1 MVKVTFKEVAQLAG
15 VSTQTV
21 SRVTNNASNVTE
33 STRQRV
39 RAAIE
44 QLGYVPSK
52 NAQLLGRR
60 QSRLIGLVTL
70 DLTFFGA
77 AMVAGGIRRAAQN
90 HGYSM
95 ALAVIDDISSGD
107 VMRAMQELRSQ
118 QVEAVVINMPIAR
131 EQATSLTRSFP
142 NMPVVFADAY
152 PAADIVTVMSDHESG
167 ARLIVE
173 HLIRKEKTQFFFVN
187 GPGNSPAAQLRRQ
200 SWMKALQEHELDPV
214 GEVIANWS
222 ALEAYEQ
229 MDNVLKSGP
238 AIDTILCANDQMALG
253 VLKAL
258 HDHGLCVPQD
268 VAVTGFDDTPDSA
281 MYQPSLTTVQQDFAR
296 LGEVIVENTLQ
307 MLGDN
312 DSDRKTERYHE
323 VSATVPVS
331 LVIRESSDQ
340 MPMAGKAIR
349 ESI

>member
-1 MVKVTFKEVAQLAG
+1 MLTEQYQPQLVNVKVLREHTTVDSCSVLHARLKRLGPCFQLCRMNSMVKVTFKEGAQLAG

-107 VMRAMQELRSQ
+107 VVRAMQELRSQ

-131 EQATSLTRSFP
+131 EQATSLTHSFP
-142 NMPVVFADAY
+142 NMPIVFADAV

-200 SWMKALQEHELDPV
+200 SWMKALKEHELDPV

-222 ALEAYEQ
+222 ALEA
-229 MDNVLKSGP
+229 
-238 AIDTILCANDQMALG
+238 
-253 VLKAL
+253 
-258 HDHGLCVPQD
+258 
-268 VAVTGFDDTPDSA
+268 
-281 MYQPSLTTVQQDFAR
+281 
-296 LGEVIVENTLQ
+296 
-307 MLGDN
+307 
-312 DSDRKTERYHE
+312 
-323 VSATVPVS
+323 
-331 LVIRESSDQ
+331 
-340 MPMAGKAIR
+340 
-349 ESI
+349 

>member
-1 MVKVTFKEVAQLAG
+1 MVKVTFKDVAQLAG

-44 QLGYVPSK
+44 QLGYIPSK

-77 AMVAGGIRRAAQN
+77 AMVAGGIRRAAQE
-90 HGYSM
+90 HGYSV
-95 ALAVIDDISSGD
+95 ALAVVDDISSGD
-107 VMRAMQELRSQ
+107 VMKAIQELRSQ
-118 QVEAVVINMPIAR
+118 QVDAVVINMPIAR
-131 EQATSLTRSFP
+131 EQAVSLTNSFP
-142 NMPVVFADAY
+142 DMPIVFADTY
-152 PAADIVTVMSDHESG
+152 PAPDIVTVMSDHGSG

-173 HLIRKEKTQFFFVN
+173 HLISNRRTRFFFVN
-187 GPGNSPAAQLRRQ
+187 GPGNSPAAGLRRQ
-200 SWMKALQEHELDPV
+200 NWIKALQERELEPV
-214 GEVIANWS
+214 GEVVANWS
-222 ALEAYEQ
+222 AHEAYQQVTE
-229 MDNVLKSGP
+229 VLKCNTT
-238 AIDTILCANDQMALG
+238 IDTILCANDQMALG

-258 HDHGLCVPQD
+258 HDHGLSVPQD

-281 MYQPSLTTVQQDFAR
+281 VYQPALTTVQQDFTR

-307 MLGDN
+307 MLSGNNADATN
-312 DSDRKTERYHE
+312 RKTELQQK
-323 VSATVPVS
+323 VSVTVPVS
-331 LVIRESSDQ
+331 LVIRESSTQ
-340 MPMAGKAIR
+340 V
-349 ESI
+349 